1 MQRRICQEIMTAV
14 MMQTTTHQVLSQDND
29 ETPQGWGTER
39 QLDRDMQA
47 ITYLTEGS
55 SSGTLPTRRGAPNM
69 PFSQWTCTGL
79 AASCQ
84 VILQWTSRDSV

>member
-1 MQRRICQEIMTAV
+1 MLKRICQEIITAV
-14 MMQTTTHQVLSQDND
+14 MMQTTTHHVPSQYNN
-29 ETPQGWGTER
+29 ESPQGWGTER
-39 QLDRDMQA
+39 QLDHDMQA
-47 ITYLTEGS
+47 FSHPNEGS
-55 SSGTLPTRRGAPNM
+55 SSGTLQTRRGAPNM